1 MIKNKPFHKV
11 VFTDIDGTLV
21 DINTA
26 EYGKETNEL
35 IRIMKEKNIPLI
47 LTSAKT
53 RLEQNKIREDL
64 GLSDPFI
71 VENGGAIVIPK
82 GYFPDYALK
91 DIEYTLRETQET
103 EDEDRYANNDERMRK
118 DLRGMQQ
125 TETINNNSRTDI
137 PITAANLIVV
147 EIGRSADHI
156 RTKLSD
162 IRKKYNINF
171 KGVADISI
179 EELSNLASI
188 SMEQAKRMAQRSYGE
203 TILQIQSEDIAR
215 FIKYVQENG
224 MKVIHGGR
232 FFDVTVGTDKG
243 IAVGILKKLFRDK
256 FRNDVTFF
264 GIGDSTNDIPML
276 NLMDIPIL
284 VQRQDSLWVD
294 YGEIKMKNAIDSSSI
309 SNNNIIK
316 VKGIGP
322 NGWENA
328 IHKIVLELN

>member
-1 MIKNKPFHKV
+1 M
-11 VFTDIDGTLV
+11 FTDIDGTLV

-26 EYGKETNEL
+26 EYGKETDKL
-35 IRIMKEKNIPLI
+35 IRLIKERNIPLI

-82 GYFPDYALK
+82 GYFPDYALR
-91 DIEYTLRETQET
+91 DIKYPLRETQEIKN
-103 EDEDRYANNDERMRK
+103 EARDVNHE
-118 DLRGMQQ
+118 
-125 TETINNNSRTDI
+125 
-137 PITAANLIVV
+137 IVV
-147 EIGRSADHI
+147 ELGKPADYI
-156 RTKLSD
+156 RAKLSD
-162 IRKKYNINF
+162 IRKKYSINF
-171 KGVADISI
+171 RGVADISV
-179 EELSNLASI
+179 EKLSNLALI
-188 SMEQAKRMAQRSYGE
+188 SREQAKRMAQRNYGE

-215 FIKYVQENG
+215 FIKYVQEDG

-243 IAVGILKKLFRDK
+243 IAVGILKKLFKDK
-256 FRNDVTFF
+256 FHNNVTFF

-284 VQRQDSLWVD
+284 VQRQDSSWVD
-294 YGEIKMKNAIDSSSI
+294 DDEIKMKNAVDSSRSRI
-309 SNNNIIK
+309 SSNKLIK
-316 VKGIGP
+316 VEGIGP

-328 IHKIVLELN
+328 IHKIILELN

>member
-1 MIKNKPFHKV
+1 M
-11 VFTDIDGTLV
+11 FTDIDGTLV

-26 EYGKETNEL
+26 EYGKETDKL
-35 IRIMKEKNIPLI
+35 IRLIKERNIPLI

-82 GYFPDYALK
+82 GYFPDYALR
-91 DIEYTLRETQET
+91 DIKYPLRETQET
-103 EDEDRYANNDERMRK
+103 KNGARDVNHE
-118 DLRGMQQ
+118 
-125 TETINNNSRTDI
+125 
-137 PITAANLIVV
+137 IVI
-147 EIGRSADHI
+147 ELGKPADYI
-156 RTKLSD
+156 RAKLSD
-162 IRKKYNINF
+162 IRKKYSINF
-171 KGVADISI
+171 RGVADISV
-179 EELSNLASI
+179 EKLSNLALI
-188 SMEQAKRMAQRSYGE
+188 SREQAKRMAQRNYGE

-215 FIKYVQENG
+215 FIKYVQEDG

-243 IAVGILKKLFRDK
+243 IAVGILKKLFKDK
-256 FRNDVTFF
+256 FHNNVTFF

-284 VQRQDSLWVD
+284 VQRQDSSWVD
-294 YGEIKMKNAIDSSSI
+294 DGEIKMKNAVDSSRI
-309 SNNNIIK
+309 SSNKLIK
-316 VKGIGP
+316 VEGIGP

-328 IHKIVLELN
+328 IHKIILELN

>member
-1 MIKNKPFHKV
+1 M
-11 VFTDIDGTLV
+11 FTDIDGTLV

-64 GLSDPFI
+64 GISDPFI

-82 GYFPDYALK
+82 GYFPDYALR
-91 DIEYTLRETQET
+91 DIKYPLRETQET
-103 EDEDRYANNDERMRK
+103 KNGAIDVNHE
-118 DLRGMQQ
+118 
-125 TETINNNSRTDI
+125 
-137 PITAANLIVV
+137 IVV
-147 EIGRSADHI
+147 ELGKSADYI
-156 RTKLSD
+156 RAKLSD
-162 IRKKYNINF
+162 IRKKYSINF
-171 KGVADISI
+171 RGVADISV
-179 EELSNLASI
+179 EKLSNLALI
-188 SMEQAKRMAQRSYGE
+188 SREQAKRMAQRNYGE

-215 FIKYVQENG
+215 FIKYVQEDG

-243 IAVGILKKLFRDK
+243 IAVGILKKLFKDK
-256 FRNDVTFF
+256 FHNNVTFF

-284 VQRQDSLWVD
+284 VQRQDSSWVD
-294 YGEIKMKNAIDSSSI
+294 DGEIKMKNAVDSSHI
-309 SNNNIIK
+309 SSNKLIK
-316 VKGIGP
+316 IEGIGP

-328 IHKIVLELN
+328 IHKIILELN

>member
-1 MIKNKPFHKV
+1 

-26 EYGKETNEL
+26 EYGKETDKL
-35 IRIMKEKNIPLI
+35 IRLIKERNIPLI

-64 GLSDPFI
+64 GISDPFI

-82 GYFPDYALK
+82 GYFPDYALR
-91 DIEYTLRETQET
+91 DIKYPLRETQET
-103 EDEDRYANNDERMRK
+103 EDEARDANHE
-118 DLRGMQQ
+118 
-125 TETINNNSRTDI
+125 
-137 PITAANLIVV
+137 IVV
-147 EIGRSADHI
+147 ELGKPADYI
-156 RTKLSD
+156 RAKLSD
-162 IRKKYNINF
+162 IRKKYSINF
-171 KGVADISI
+171 RGVADISV
-179 EELSNLASI
+179 EKLSNLALI
-188 SMEQAKRMAQRSYGE
+188 SREQAKRMAQRNYGE

-215 FIKYVQENG
+215 FIKYVQEDG

-243 IAVGILKKLFRDK
+243 IAVGILKKLFKDK
-256 FRNDVTFF
+256 FHNNVTFF

-284 VQRQDSLWVD
+284 VQRQDSSWVD
-294 YGEIKMKNAIDSSSI
+294 DGEIKMKNAVDSSRI
-309 SNNNIIK
+309 SSNKLIK
-316 VKGIGP
+316 VEGIGP

-328 IHKIVLELN
+328 IHKIILDLN

>member
-1 MIKNKPFHKV
+1 M
-11 VFTDIDGTLV
+11 FTDIDGTLV

-26 EYGKETNEL
+26 EYGKETDKL
-35 IRIMKEKNIPLI
+35 IRLIKERNIPLI

-82 GYFPDYALK
+82 GYFPDYALR
-91 DIEYTLRETQET
+91 DIKYPLRETQET
-103 EDEDRYANNDERMRK
+103 KNEARDVNHE
-118 DLRGMQQ
+118 
-125 TETINNNSRTDI
+125 
-137 PITAANLIVV
+137 IVV
-147 EIGRSADHI
+147 ELGKPADYI
-156 RTKLSD
+156 RAKLSD
-162 IRKKYNINF
+162 IRKKYSINF
-171 KGVADISI
+171 RGVADISV
-179 EELSNLASI
+179 EKLSNLALI
-188 SMEQAKRMAQRSYGE
+188 SREQAKRMAQRNYGE

-215 FIKYVQENG
+215 FIKYVQEDG

-243 IAVGILKKLFRDK
+243 IAVGILKKLFKDK
-256 FRNDVTFF
+256 FHNYITFF

-284 VQRQDSLWVD
+284 VQRQDSSWVD
-294 YGEIKMKNAIDSSSI
+294 DGEIKMKNAVDSSRI
-309 SNNNIIK
+309 SANKLIK
-316 VKGIGP
+316 VEGIGP

-328 IHKIVLELN
+328 IHKIILELN

>member
-1 MIKNKPFHKV
+1 MVKRDRNIPFHKV

-26 EYGKETNEL
+26 EYGKETDKL
-35 IRIMKEKNIPLI
+35 IRLIKERNIPLI

-53 RLEQNKIREDL
+53 RLEQNKIKEDL

-82 GYFPDYALK
+82 GYFPDYALR
-91 DIEYTLRETQET
+91 DIKYPLRETQET
-103 EDEDRYANNDERMRK
+103 KNEARDVNHE
-118 DLRGMQQ
+118 
-125 TETINNNSRTDI
+125 
-137 PITAANLIVV
+137 IVV
-147 EIGRSADHI
+147 ELGKPADYI
-156 RTKLSD
+156 RAKLSD
-162 IRKKYNINF
+162 IRKKYGINF
-171 KGVADISI
+171 RGVADISV
-179 EELSNLASI
+179 EKLSNLALI
-188 SMEQAKRMAQRSYGE
+188 SRDQAKRMAQRNYGE

-215 FIKYVQENG
+215 FIKYVQEDG

-243 IAVGILKKLFRDK
+243 IAVGILKKLFKDK
-256 FRNDVTFF
+256 FHNNVTFF

-284 VQRQDSLWVD
+284 VQRQDSSWVD
-294 YGEIKMKNAIDSSSI
+294 YGEIKMKNAVDSSRSSI
-309 SNNNIIK
+309 SSNKLIK
-316 VKGIGP
+316 VEGIGP

-328 IHKIVLELN
+328 IHKIILELN

>member
-1 MIKNKPFHKV
+1 

-26 EYGKETNEL
+26 EYGKETAKL
-35 IRIMKEKNIPLI
+35 IRLIKERNIPLI

-64 GLSDPFI
+64 GISDPFI

-82 GYFPDYALK
+82 GYFPDYALR
-91 DIEYTLRETQET
+91 DIKYPLRETQET
-103 EDEDRYANNDERMRK
+103 KNGARDVNHE
-118 DLRGMQQ
+118 
-125 TETINNNSRTDI
+125 
-137 PITAANLIVV
+137 IVV
-147 EIGRSADHI
+147 ELGKPAHYI
-156 RTKLSD
+156 RAKLSD
-162 IRKKYNINF
+162 IRKKYSINF
-171 KGVADISI
+171 RGVADISV
-179 EELSNLASI
+179 EKLSNLALI
-188 SMEQAKRMAQRSYGE
+188 SREQAKRMAQRNYGE

-215 FIKYVQENG
+215 FIKYVQEDG

-243 IAVGILKKLFRDK
+243 IAVGILKKLFKDK
-256 FRNDVTFF
+256 FHNNITFF

-284 VQRQDSLWVD
+284 VQRQDSSWVD
-294 YGEIKMKNAIDSSSI
+294 DGEIKMKNAVDSSRSRI
-309 SNNNIIK
+309 SSNKLIK
-316 VKGIGP
+316 VEGIGP

-328 IHKIVLELN
+328 IHKIILELN

>member
-1 MIKNKPFHKV
+1 MPFHKV

-26 EYGKETNEL
+26 EYGKQTNEL

-103 EDEDRYANNDERMRK
+103 EDDDRYANHDMRK
-118 DLRGMQQ
+118 GVRGMQQ
-125 TETINNNSRTDI
+125 TKTINNNKTDI

-188 SMEQAKRMAQRSYGE
+188 SREQAKRMAQRSYGE

-215 FIKYVQENG
+215 FVKYVQEDG

-256 FRNDVTFF
+256 FHNDVTFF

-276 NLMDIPIL
+276 NLVDIPIL

-294 YGEIKMKNAIDSSSI
+294 YGEIRMKNAVDSSSI

-328 IHKIVLELN
+328 IYKIVLELN

>member
-1 MIKNKPFHKV
+1 M
-11 VFTDIDGTLV
+11 FTDIDGTLV

-26 EYGKETNEL
+26 EYGKETDKL
-35 IRIMKEKNIPLI
+35 IRLIKERNIPLI

-82 GYFPDYALK
+82 GYFPDYALR
-91 DIEYTLRETQET
+91 DIKYPLRETQEIKN
-103 EDEDRYANNDERMRK
+103 EARDVNHE
-118 DLRGMQQ
+118 
-125 TETINNNSRTDI
+125 
-137 PITAANLIVV
+137 IVV
-147 EIGRSADHI
+147 ELGKPADYI
-156 RTKLSD
+156 RAKLSD
-162 IRKKYNINF
+162 IRKKYSINF
-171 KGVADISI
+171 RGVADISV
-179 EELSNLASI
+179 EKLSNLALI
-188 SMEQAKRMAQRSYGE
+188 SRDQAKRMAQRNYGE

-215 FIKYVQENG
+215 FIKYVQEDG

-243 IAVGILKKLFRDK
+243 IAVGILKKLFKDK
-256 FRNDVTFF
+256 FHNNVTFF

-284 VQRQDSLWVD
+284 VQRQDSSWVD
-294 YGEIKMKNAIDSSSI
+294 DGEIKMKNAVDSSRSSI
-309 SNNNIIK
+309 SSNKLIK
-316 VKGIGP
+316 VEGIGP

-328 IHKIVLELN
+328 IHKIILELN

>member
-1 MIKNKPFHKV
+1 MVKRDRNIPFHKV

-26 EYGKETNEL
+26 EYGKETDKL
-35 IRIMKEKNIPLI
+35 IRLIKERNIPLI

-82 GYFPDYALK
+82 GYFPDYALR
-91 DIEYTLRETQET
+91 DIKYPLRETQET
-103 EDEDRYANNDERMRK
+103 KNEARDVNHE
-118 DLRGMQQ
+118 
-125 TETINNNSRTDI
+125 
-137 PITAANLIVV
+137 IVV
-147 EIGRSADHI
+147 ELGKPADYI
-156 RTKLSD
+156 RAKLSD
-162 IRKKYNINF
+162 IRKKYSINF
-171 KGVADISI
+171 RGVADISV
-179 EELSNLASI
+179 EKLSNLALI
-188 SMEQAKRMAQRSYGE
+188 SRDQAKRMAQRNYGE

-215 FIKYVQENG
+215 FIKYVQEDG

-243 IAVGILKKLFRDK
+243 IAVGILKKLFKDK
-256 FRNDVTFF
+256 FHNNVTFF

-284 VQRQDSLWVD
+284 VQRQDSTWVD
-294 YGEIKMKNAIDSSSI
+294 DGEIKMKNAVDSSRSSI
-309 SNNNIIK
+309 SSNKLIK
-316 VKGIGP
+316 VEGIGP

-328 IHKIVLELN
+328 IHKIILELN

>member
-1 MIKNKPFHKV
+1 MPFHKV

-91 DIEYTLRETQET
+91 DIGYTLRETQET
-103 EDEDRYANNDERMRK
+103 EDEDRYANHDMRK
-118 DLRGMQQ
+118 DVSGMQQ
-125 TETINNNSRTDI
+125 TKTINNNSKIDI
-137 PITAANLIVV
+137 PITAVNLIVV

-156 RTKLSD
+156 RAKLSD

-188 SMEQAKRMAQRSYGE
+188 SREQAKRMAQRSYGE

-215 FIKYVQENG
+215 FVKYVQEDG

-256 FRNDVTFF
+256 FHNEVTFF

-294 YGEIKMKNAIDSSSI
+294 YGEIKMKNAVDSSSI

-328 IHKIVLELN
+328 IYKIVLELN

>member
-1 MIKNKPFHKV
+1 M
-11 VFTDIDGTLV
+11 FTDIDGTLV

-26 EYGKETNEL
+26 EYGKETDKL
-35 IRIMKEKNIPLI
+35 IRLIKERNIPLI

-82 GYFPDYALK
+82 GYFPDYALR
-91 DIEYTLRETQET
+91 DIKYPLRETQET
-103 EDEDRYANNDERMRK
+103 ENEAIDVNHE
-118 DLRGMQQ
+118 
-125 TETINNNSRTDI
+125 
-137 PITAANLIVV
+137 IVV
-147 EIGRSADHI
+147 ELGKPADYI
-156 RTKLSD
+156 RAKLSD
-162 IRKKYNINF
+162 IRKKYSINF
-171 KGVADISI
+171 RGVADISV
-179 EELSNLASI
+179 EKLSNLALI
-188 SMEQAKRMAQRSYGE
+188 SREQAERMAQRNYGE

-215 FIKYVQENG
+215 FIKYVQEDG

-243 IAVGILKKLFRDK
+243 IAVGILKKLFKDK
-256 FRNDVTFF
+256 FHNNVTFF

-284 VQRQDSLWVD
+284 VQRQDSSWVD
-294 YGEIKMKNAIDSSSI
+294 DDEIKMKNAVDSSRSRI
-309 SNNNIIK
+309 SSNKLIK
-316 VKGIGP
+316 VEGIGP

-328 IHKIVLELN
+328 IHKIILELN

>member
-1 MIKNKPFHKV
+1 

-26 EYGKETNEL
+26 EYGKETDKL
-35 IRIMKEKNIPLI
+35 IRLIKERNIPLI

-64 GLSDPFI
+64 GISDPFI

-82 GYFPDYALK
+82 GYFPDYALR
-91 DIEYTLRETQET
+91 DIKYPLRETQET
-103 EDEDRYANNDERMRK
+103 KNGARDVNHE
-118 DLRGMQQ
+118 
-125 TETINNNSRTDI
+125 
-137 PITAANLIVV
+137 IVV
-147 EIGRSADHI
+147 ELGKPADYI
-156 RTKLSD
+156 RAKLSD
-162 IRKKYNINF
+162 IRKKYSINF
-171 KGVADISI
+171 RGVADISV
-179 EELSNLASI
+179 EKLSNLALI
-188 SMEQAKRMAQRSYGE
+188 SREQAKRMAQRNYGE

-215 FIKYVQENG
+215 FIKYVQEDG

-243 IAVGILKKLFRDK
+243 IAVGILKKLFKDK
-256 FRNDVTFF
+256 FHNNVTFF

-284 VQRQDSLWVD
+284 VQRQDSTWVD
-294 YGEIKMKNAIDSSSI
+294 DGEIKMKNAVDSSRSSI
-309 SNNNIIK
+309 SSNKLIK
-316 VKGIGP
+316 VEGIGP

-328 IHKIVLELN
+328 IHKIILELN

>member
-1 MIKNKPFHKV
+1 

-26 EYGKETNEL
+26 EYGKKTDKL
-35 IRIMKEKNIPLI
+35 IRLIKERNIPLI

-64 GLSDPFI
+64 GVSDPFI

-82 GYFPDYALK
+82 GYFPDYALR
-91 DIEYTLRETQET
+91 DIKYPLRETQET
-103 EDEDRYANNDERMRK
+103 KNGAIDVNHE
-118 DLRGMQQ
+118 
-125 TETINNNSRTDI
+125 
-137 PITAANLIVV
+137 IVV
-147 EIGRSADHI
+147 ELGKPADYI
-156 RTKLSD
+156 RAKLSD
-162 IRKKYNINF
+162 IRKKYSINF
-171 KGVADISI
+171 RGVADISV
-179 EELSNLASI
+179 EKLSNLALI
-188 SMEQAKRMAQRSYGE
+188 SREQAKRMAQRNYGE

-215 FIKYVQENG
+215 FIKYVQEDG

-243 IAVGILKKLFRDK
+243 IAVGILKKLFKDK
-256 FRNDVTFF
+256 FHNNVTFF

-284 VQRQDSLWVD
+284 VQRQDSSWVD
-294 YGEIKMKNAIDSSSI
+294 DGEIKMKNAVDSSRSRI
-309 SNNNIIK
+309 SSNKLIK
-316 VKGIGP
+316 VEGIGP

-328 IHKIVLELN
+328 IHKIILELN

>member
-1 MIKNKPFHKV
+1 

-26 EYGKETNEL
+26 EYGKETDKL
-35 IRIMKEKNIPLI
+35 IRLIKERNIPLI

-64 GLSDPFI
+64 GISDPFI

-82 GYFPDYALK
+82 GYFPDYALR
-91 DIEYTLRETQET
+91 DIKYPLRETQET
-103 EDEDRYANNDERMRK
+103 ENEARDANHE
-118 DLRGMQQ
+118 
-125 TETINNNSRTDI
+125 
-137 PITAANLIVV
+137 IVV
-147 EIGRSADHI
+147 ELGKPADYI
-156 RTKLSD
+156 RAKLSD
-162 IRKKYNINF
+162 IRKKYSINF
-171 KGVADISI
+171 RGVADISV
-179 EELSNLASI
+179 EKLSNLALI
-188 SMEQAKRMAQRSYGE
+188 SREQAKRMAQRNYGE

-215 FIKYVQENG
+215 FIKYVQEDG

-243 IAVGILKKLFRDK
+243 IAVGILKKLFKDK
-256 FRNDVTFF
+256 FHNNVTFF

-284 VQRQDSLWVD
+284 VQRQDSSWVD
-294 YGEIKMKNAIDSSSI
+294 DGEIKMKNAVDSSRI
-309 SNNNIIK
+309 SANKLIK
-316 VKGIGP
+316 VEGIGP

-328 IHKIVLELN
+328 IHKIILELN

>member
-1 MIKNKPFHKV
+1 M
-11 VFTDIDGTLV
+11 FTDIDGTLV

-26 EYGKETNEL
+26 EYGKETDKL
-35 IRIMKEKNIPLI
+35 IRLIKERNIPLI

-82 GYFPDYALK
+82 GYFPDYALR
-91 DIEYTLRETQET
+91 DIKYPVRETQET
-103 EDEDRYANNDERMRK
+103 KNEARDVNHE
-118 DLRGMQQ
+118 
-125 TETINNNSRTDI
+125 
-137 PITAANLIVV
+137 IVV
-147 EIGRSADHI
+147 ELGKPADYI
-156 RTKLSD
+156 RAKLSD
-162 IRKKYNINF
+162 IRKKYSINF
-171 KGVADISI
+171 RGVADISV
-179 EELSNLASI
+179 EKLSNLALI
-188 SMEQAKRMAQRSYGE
+188 SREQAKRMAQRNYGE

-215 FIKYVQENG
+215 FIKYVQEDG

-243 IAVGILKKLFRDK
+243 IAVGILKKLFKDK
-256 FRNDVTFF
+256 FHNNVTFF

-284 VQRQDSLWVD
+284 VQRQDSSWVD
-294 YGEIKMKNAIDSSSI
+294 YGEIKMKNAVDSSRSSI
-309 SNNNIIK
+309 SSNKLIK
-316 VKGIGP
+316 VEGIGP

-328 IHKIVLELN
+328 IHKIILELN

>member
-1 MIKNKPFHKV
+1 M
-11 VFTDIDGTLV
+11 FTDIDGTLV

-26 EYGKETNEL
+26 EYGKETDKL
-35 IRIMKEKNIPLI
+35 IRLIKERNIPLI

-64 GLSDPFI
+64 GISDPFI

-82 GYFPDYALK
+82 GYFPDYALR
-91 DIEYTLRETQET
+91 DIKYPLRETQEIKN
-103 EDEDRYANNDERMRK
+103 EARDVNHE
-118 DLRGMQQ
+118 
-125 TETINNNSRTDI
+125 
-137 PITAANLIVV
+137 IVV
-147 EIGRSADHI
+147 ELGKPADYI
-156 RTKLSD
+156 RARLSD

-171 KGVADISI
+171 TGVADISV
-179 EELSNLASI
+179 EKLSNLALI
-188 SMEQAKRMAQRSYGE
+188 SREQAKRMAQRNYGE

-215 FIKYVQENG
+215 FIKYVQEDG

-243 IAVGILKKLFRDK
+243 IAVGILKKLFKDK
-256 FRNDVTFF
+256 FHNNVTFF

-284 VQRQDSLWVD
+284 VQRQDSSWVD
-294 YGEIKMKNAIDSSSI
+294 DGEIKMKNAVDSSRI
-309 SNNNIIK
+309 SSNKLIK
-316 VKGIGP
+316 VEGIGP

-328 IHKIVLELN
+328 IHKIILELN